1 MFGKKKEK
9 AQSDKS
15 RMDDFLDAAAEVSAE
30 PDTGTNAGAGRMG
43 AAVRSL
49 AKISSKCAA

>member
-30 PDTGTNAGAGRMG
+30 PDTGTNAGAGRAG
-43 AAVRSL
+43 GLRLS
-49 AKISSKCAA
+49 

>member
-43 AAVRSL
+43 AGRDSAEEP
-49 AKISSKCAA
+49 AA